1 MLRINDAPS
10 GLDRAPALYPG
21 VTLRY
26 TPGYEMSPPRG
37 YSPGTNVHQS
47 SQYLSSI
54 KLLSLTRQDSGC
66 WHGLRCRD
74 LRCRPDGT
82 QEITRD
88 TLSYLKCRPDGTH
101 RESLQSGQSISS
113 IRFLSRSVSHS
124 QLSILN
130 PQFETT
136 NSQFS
141 QIRVIRV
148 PRKPAFALHTL
159 RQPYSILNS
168 QLSIHHDPI
177 HHSCRYIYLR

>member
-1 MLRINDAPS
+1 MRKMLRINDAPS

-141 QIRVIRV
+141 ILPNPCN
-148 PRKPAFALHTL
+148 PRAKKTRLRTSYPASA
-159 RQPYSILNS
+159 ILNS
-168 QLSIHHDPI
+168 QLPI
-177 HHSCRYIYLR
+177 INTP